1 MTDPLVFA
9 LVGNAVS
16 AIDIFISRDNRSVKL
31 RCRVCGAE
39 RVAPVP
45 TASNT
50 FEPVKLQHDDS
61 CAFWNSV
68 QTSLDKGRAAS
79 GN

>member
-1 MTDPLVFA
+1 MPDPLVFA

-50 FEPVKLQHDDS
+50 FEPVKLRHDDH
-61 CAFWNSV
+61 CAFWNGL
-68 QTSLDKGRAAS
+68 QAAKKA
-79 GN
+79 GTN